1 MRSPTRRRFLGTTA
15 ASGALLGLGDFAF
28 LSRLRPV
35 SADDVRPAPNMVR
48 LQPEIEPL
56 VRLLEETPR
65 ERVLEEVAARID
77 RGLSYQELLAALQLA
92 GVRNI
97 QPRPAVGFKFHGV
110 LVVNSAHLASLASSD
125 NDRWL
130 PMFWALDYF
139 KKTQAEDEREGN
151 WTMAAVD
158 ESRVPGPADARQQ
171 LAAALDAWD
180 AERADWATAGFVR
193 AAGANEVFEFFVRYG
208 ARDFRAIGHKAIFV
222 ANSWRTLQTIGW
234 QHAEPIIRSLS
245 YAITQ
250 YDGSNP
256 AQSDE
261 LADRPWR
268 LNQELAP
275 QLRPDWNAGEARDG
289 ATNELLATLREATH
303 DVACRKVV
311 EVVNSGAAPSTAWDA
326 IFGCAGELLMR
337 KPGIVALHAVTS
349 ANALHYA
356 YTASGDDLTR
366 RLMLLQAA
374 AFVTLFRDEVVRRGG
389 EMADLRLEQLEPV
402 APPESS
408 DEAIAAIFQDV
419 SGNQAAAAA
428 RVLGYLQAGR
438 SPEDLIAAARR
449 LIFLKGRD
457 SHDYKF
463 SSAVLEDF
471 YSVSPVWR
479 NQFLATAVFNLK
491 GTGDADNSL
500 VERTR
505 AALNA

>member
-1 MRSPTRRRFLGTTA
+1 MRSRRRFLGATA
-15 ASGALLGLGDFAF
+15 ASGALLGLGDFGF
-28 LSRLRPV
+28 LSCLRPV
-35 SADDVRPAPNMVR
+35 SADEVNPQPDMVR
-48 LQPEIEPL
+48 LQPDIEPL

-65 ERVLEEVAARID
+65 ERLLEEVATRID
-77 RGLSYQELLAALQLA
+77 AGLSYRELLAALQLA

-97 QPRPAVGFKFHGV
+97 QPRPSVGFKFHGV

-125 NDRWL
+125 ADRWL

-139 KKTQAEDEREGN
+139 KKTQADDEREGN

-158 ESRVPGPADARQQ
+158 ESRVPGPGDARKE

-180 AERADWATAGFVR
+180 HERADWATAGFVR
-193 AAGANEVFEFFVRYG
+193 ATGANEVFEFFARYG
-208 ARDFRAIGHKAIFV
+208 ARDFRSIGHKAIFV

-234 QHAEPIIRSLS
+234 QHAEPIIRSLA

-250 YDGSNP
+250 YDGPNP
-256 AQSDE
+256 ASSDE

-268 LNQELAP
+268 LNQELAA
-275 QLRPDWNAGEARDG
+275 QLRADWMAGESRAE
-289 ATNELLATLREATH
+289 ATKEVLATLRESPY

-311 EVVNSGAAPSTAWDA
+311 EVMNSGAAPSCAWDA

-356 YTASGDDLTR
+356 STASGDDLTR
-366 RLMLLQAA
+366 RLMLLQAV

-389 EMADLRLEQLEPV
+389 EMADLHLEALEPV
-402 APPESS
+402 APAES
-408 DEAIAAIFQDV
+408 DQEAIAAIFQDV
-419 SGNQAAAAA
+419 SGNRPAAAA

-449 LIFLKGRD
+449 MIFLKGRD

-471 YSVSPVWR
+471 YNVTPAWR

-500 VERTR
+500 VARTR